1 MFQLAASAA
10 VRFAYLFGW
19 FITTCVGVLVM
30 VGSSGHVWELWS
42 CVGELWICVGKVGV
56 VVMCGSCGY
65 VWELCIYVGKLGV
78 VVSLLLSIL
87 SVA

>member
-42 CVGELWICVGKVGV
+42 CVGELWICVGV
-56 VVMCGSCGY
+56 VHICGKAGCCGQS
-65 VWELCIYVGKLGV
+65 IV
-78 VVSLLLSIL
+78 VDIVCRLI
-87 SVA
+87 